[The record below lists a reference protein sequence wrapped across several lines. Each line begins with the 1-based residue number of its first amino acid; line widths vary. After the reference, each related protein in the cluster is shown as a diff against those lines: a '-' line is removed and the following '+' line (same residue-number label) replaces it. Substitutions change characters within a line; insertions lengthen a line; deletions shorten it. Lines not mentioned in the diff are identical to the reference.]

1 MIAESSAI
9 NADKSHKRDVSERQE
24 DQERT
29 LSVRETNR
37 ERRHL
42 TDRRLRRLTDL
53 RPADSAEFYDK
64 PAERVKTNVDSLQVT
79 EGGGCAAV
87 ISVCGFPG

>member
-42 TDRRLRRLTDL
+42 TDRRLRR
-53 RPADSAEFYDK
+53 
-64 PAERVKTNVDSLQVT
+64 
-79 EGGGCAAV
+79 
-87 ISVCGFPG
+87 